1 MIVSDSLDT
10 KSASDK
16 RGTRVSIRRTNEGI
30 FVVDDVLIVGG
41 GPVGLFLA
49 GELARAG
56 CTVQVLEREPDS
68 DAPWK
73 SLPLGMRTLWDLSA
87 EVFYRRGMLAEI
99 LTASGS
105 GENVVLP
112 RTLHFAGILVDPDT
126 IDVGRLP
133 FRLPSSAPER
143 IVTSLAA
150 VESVLGERAAKLGAT
165 IRRGVAVS
173 GVEPHHDHVV
183 VRAGADEYVARWV
196 VGCDGGRSTVRV
208 AAGIGFEGTD
218 PTFTGYTTHV
228 TMDEPEKLRPGFHL
242 TPWGMYLRT
251 QHEGHV
257 GMNDFDGGAFDRS
270 QALTLEH
277 LQEVLRRVSGT
288 DVTLTGV
295 RGASTFTDRAR
306 QATTYRRGRV
316 LLAGD
321 AAHIHAPLGGQGLN
335 LGIGDALNLGWKLAA
350 TVHGQAPAGL
360 LDTYTEERHPIA
372 ARVLDWSR
380 AQVAIMRPGPLSQAV
395 QGVIRELIRTPD
407 VATYIYD
414 RLSGLALHYDLGSDQ
429 PLVGR
434 NAPAFRLADGTTLAD
449 LLPDGKGVILDFAG
463 SLRDVAAPWHDRVRY
478 VNGPAEND
486 LGFDAVLIRPDGIV
500 AWAGGDVPSFTEAM
514 NRWFTAGAR

>member
-1 MIVSDSLDT
+1 M
-10 KSASDK
+10 
-16 RGTRVSIRRTNEGI
+16 
-30 FVVDDVLIVGG
+30 DDVLIVGG
-41 GPVGLFLA
+41 GPVGLLLA

-56 CTVQVLEREPDS
+56 CTVQVLEREPGP
-68 DAPWK
+68 DAAWK
-73 SLPLGMRTLWDLSA
+73 SLPLGMRTLSA
-87 EVFYRRGMLAEI
+87 GSVEAFHRRGMLAEI
-99 LTASGS
+99 LTASGY
-105 GENVVLP
+105 GENVILP
-112 RTLHFAGILVDPDT
+112 RSLHFAGILVDPDA
-126 IDVGRLP
+126 IDVGTLP
-133 FRLPSSAPER
+133 FRLPSPAPER
-143 IVTSLAA
+143 IVTSLEA
-150 VESVLGERAAKLGAT
+150 VESVLGERAAKLGVT

-173 GVEPHHDHVV
+173 GVEPHDDHVV
-183 VRAGADEYVARWV
+183 VRAGADEHVARWV

-208 AAGIGFEGTD
+208 AAGFGFEGTD

-228 TMDEPEKLRPGFHL
+228 TMDDPEKLRPGFNL
-242 TPWGMYLRT
+242 TPEGMYLRT
-251 QHEGHV
+251 HHEGHV
-257 GMNDFDGGAFDRS
+257 GINDFDGGAFDRS

-295 RGASTFTDRAR
+295 RVASTFTDRAR

-321 AAHIHAPLGGQGLN
+321 AAHIHSPLGGQGLS

-434 NAPAFRLADGTTLAD
+434 NAPAFRLADGTALAD

-478 VNGPAEND
+478 VSGPAEND

-514 NRWFTAGAR
+514 NRWFTAGVR

>member
-1 MIVSDSLDT
+1 M
-10 KSASDK
+10 
-16 RGTRVSIRRTNEGI
+16 
-30 FVVDDVLIVGG
+30 DDVLIVGG

-49 GELARAG
+49 GELAGAG
-56 CTVQVLEREPDS
+56 CSVQVLEREPDP
-68 DAPWK
+68 DAPSK

-87 EVFYRRGMLAEI
+87 EVFYRRGLLADI

-105 GENVVLP
+105 GEKVVLP
-112 RTLHFAGILVDPDT
+112 RTLHFAGILVDPDA

-133 FRLPSSAPER
+133 FQLPSSAPER
-143 IVTSLAA
+143 VVTSLAA

-165 IRRGVAVS
+165 VRRGVEVS
-173 GVEPHHDHVV
+173 GLEPHDDHVV

-208 AAGIGFEGTD
+208 AAGIDFEGTD

-228 TMDEPEKLRPGFHL
+228 TMDDPQKVRFGFHL

-251 QHEGHV
+251 QYEGHV

-270 QALTLEH
+270 QELTLEH
-277 LQEVLRRVSGT
+277 LQEVLRRVTGT

-295 RGASTFTDRAR
+295 RAASTFTDRAR

-321 AAHIHAPLGGQGLN
+321 AAHIHPPLGGQGLN

-350 TVHGQAPAGL
+350 TIHGQAPAGL

-372 ARVLDWSR
+372 AQVLDWTR
-380 AQVAIMRPGPLSQAV
+380 AQVAIMQPGPLAQAV

-414 RLSGLALHYDLGSDQ
+414 RLSGLSMRYDLGSDQ

-434 NAPAFRLADGTTLAD
+434 NAPAFRLADGTSLAE
-449 LLPDGKGVILDFAG
+449 LMADGKGVILDFAG
-463 SLRDVAAPWHDRVRY
+463 SLRDAATTWHDRVRY
-478 VNGPAEND
+478 VSGPAEDD

-514 NRWFTAGAR
+514 NRWFTAGVR